1 MWNTTVACRGTECF
15 SVPCRFLIARGIEKT
30 LKKLSTLFT
39 RDEIGF
45 IDGTTHYLIHWLEID

>member
-1 MWNTTVACRGTECF
+1 MWNTTVGCRGTECF
-15 SVPCRFLIARGIEKT
+15 SVPCIARDIEKT
-30 LKKLSTLFT
+30 LTKLSTLFT